1 MLTGA
6 GADKVL
12 TTNASGIATW
22 QEAASGGI
30 ASDLNCT
37 DCIGPT
43 EITDSYVLN
52 TSDAMSGSLTVASSV
67 GIGTTGPATKLE
79 VYGGHGDTKAR
90 LYSTGN
96 GGTLDASLD
105 MWASE
110 PGVTYDGSGIG
121 NNVNGHPYYGR
132 RNTGLGQSY
141 IRFQGG
147 NIYFA
152 TGAANAT
159 NKMTIDTAGAI
170 HMNSQKITNLA
181 TPTVA
186 TDAATKG
193 YVDSK
198 TGYLSCR
205 ILNSA
210 SDITCNADET
220 TYLSSSGTGCLYN
233 CNAQVDLGA
242 FGTFKYTVTNCSAGC
257 SNWNTNRYEILSLY
271 SGGAWTTVGKIKCGG
286 AYCGGN
292 MASTVA
298 VCCK

>member
-1 MLTGA
+1 VGPDPQTKEGNLIVGGNLTTGSFTMLTGA

-22 QEAASGGI
+22 QEAAGGGI

-121 NNVNGHPYYGR
+121 NNVNGYPYYGR

-181 TPTVA
+181 TPTNSADA
-186 TDAATKG
+186 TTKS
-193 YVDSK
+193 YVDSTVISTCHLVYFDNIDPAEECPAGYYTWDAVASGA
-198 TGYLSCR
+198 TGY
-205 ILNSA
+205 
-210 SDITCNADET
+210 
-220 TYLSSSGTGCLYN
+220 
-233 CNAQVDLGA
+233 
-242 FGTFKYTVTNCSAGC
+242 
-257 SNWNTNRYEILSLY
+257 
-271 SGGAWTTVGKIKCGG
+271 
-286 AYCGGN
+286 
-292 MASTVA
+292 MM
-298 VCCK
+298 CCKVDNPI